1 MKFTDRQIKA
11 LKPKKERYEVWET
24 NGKGFGVRVSSTG
37 RKSFIFLYKFQG
49 TSRRITFGN
58 YPEMS
63 LADAHAAHAKSRQ
76 LLEQGSDPATVEQD
90 AKEESRRS
98 PSVKRLVAEYIEKYA
113 KPRKRSWKEDERILY
128 KDVVP
133 RWGKRKAQDVTRR
146 DIIILLDEIVE
157 RGALIQANR
166 TLATIRK
173 MYSFAMGRGILESSP
188 CVAIPA
194 PSKENR
200 RDRVLNETEIKT
212 FWNKLSTAK
221 MKKYTALA
229 LKLQLITAQRKGEV
243 AGAEW
248 VNFDLK
254 DGWWTIPAEKSKNG
268 LPHRVPLS
276 SFAIETLNE
285 LKIISGDSKWLFPSP
300 RDGQHI
306 AETSVDH
313 AVRANAEHFKIDHF
327 TPHDL
332 RRSVASMMTAS
343 GVQRLTV
350 SKILNHVETGITSV
364 YDRHSYDKEKRKALS
379 SWGLQLE
386 TILGLKKSNK
396 VIPIRNSKMT

>member
-1 MKFTDRQIKA
+1 MKFTDRQIKS

-24 NGKGFGVRVSSTG
+24 NGKGFGIRVAPTG
-37 RKSFIFLYKFQG
+37 RKSFIFLYRFQG

-58 YPEMS
+58 YPEIS
-63 LADAHAAHAKSRQ
+63 LADAHAAHANSRQ
-76 LLEQGSDPATVEQD
+76 LLERGADPATVEQD

-98 PSVKRLVAEYIEKYA
+98 PSVRRLVEEYIEKYA
-113 KPRKRSWKEDERILY
+113 KPRKRSWKEDERILN

-133 RWGKRKAQDVTRR
+133 RWGKRKAQDIARR
-146 DIIILLDEIVE
+146 DIILLLDEIVD

-173 MYSFAMGRGILESSP
+173 MYSFAMGRGILDSSP

-200 RDRVLNETEIKT
+200 RDRVLSEDEVRT
-212 FWNKLSTAK
+212 FWEKLDTAK
-221 MKKYTALA
+221 MEKTTALA

-248 VNFDLK
+248 KDFDLK
-254 DGWWTIPAEKSKNG
+254 NGWWTIPAEKAKNG
-268 LPHRVPLS
+268 FPHRVPLS
-276 SFAIETLNE
+276 SLAMEVLNE
-285 LKIISGDSKWLFPSP
+285 LNEMTGDSQWLFPSP

-313 AVRANAEHFKIDHF
+313 AIRVNADHFKITHF
-327 TPHDL
+327 VPHDL
-332 RRSVASMMTAS
+332 RRTAASMITAS
-343 GVQRLTV
+343 GIQRLTI
-350 SKILNHVETGITSV
+350 SKILNHVESGITAV
-364 YDRHSYDKEKRKALS
+364 YDRHSYDKEKQKGLR
-379 SWGLQLE
+379 SWGRQLE
-386 TILGLKKSNK
+386 AILGRKKSNK
-396 VIPIRNSKMT
+396 VISIRKSQ

>member
-58 YPEMS
+58 YPEIS

-76 LLEQGSDPATVEQD
+76 LLEQGSDPATAEQD
-90 AKEESRRS
+90 EKEESRRS

-146 DIIILLDEIVE
+146 DIILLLDEIVE

-364 YDRHSYDKEKRKALS
+364 YDRHSYDKEKQKGLR
-379 SWGLQLE
+379 SWGRQLE
-386 TILGLKKSNK
+386 AILGHKASSK
-396 VIPIRNSKMT
+396 VVPIKHNQ

>member
-1 MKFTDRQIKA
+1 MKFTDRQIKS
-11 LKPKKERYEVWET
+11 LKPKKTRYEVWED
-24 NGKGFGVRVSSTG
+24 NGKGFGVRVAPTG
-37 RKSFIFLYKFQG
+37 RKSFIFLYRFQG
-49 TSRRITFGN
+49 TSRRMTFGN
-58 YPEMS
+58 YPETS

-76 LLEQGSDPATVEQD
+76 LLEQGNDPATVEQD

-98 PSVKRLVAEYIEKYA
+98 PSIKRLAAEYIGKYA
-113 KPRKRSWKEDERILY
+113 KPRKRSWKEDERILN

-133 RWGKRKAQDVTRR
+133 RWGKRKAQDITRR
-146 DIIILLDEIVE
+146 DIILLLDEIVD

-221 MKKYTALA
+221 MEKYTALA

-300 RDGQHI
+300 RNGQHI

-313 AVRANAEHFKIDHF
+313 AVRENAEYFEVDHF

-332 RRSVASMMTAS
+332 RRTAASMMTAS
-343 GVQRLTV
+343 GIQRLTV
-350 SKILNHVETGITSV
+350 SKVLNHVETGVTSV
-364 YDRHSYDKEKRKALS
+364 YDRHSYDKEKQKALR